1 MCDRELTQLIS
12 AAQYYLDAAE
22 SLQVP
27 DHELARAVSA
37 DSNRWSTDRRPR
49 ALSSLDIYSAHLAS
63 SAIRLATIQEILV
76 GDARKARAS
85 AYTNAGDL
93 SGENLRSVTTRAIEI
108 LLRDNVV
115 MPSTTPKETS
125 EPRLA
130 GLHWLSSRSLSL
142 RMSFGVVIR
151 RLPSSWVDST
161 MPNTAFHLTPAS
173 LPSVARSAAGER
185 QR

>member
-12 AAQYYLDAAE
+12 AAQYYLGAAE

-27 DHELARAVSA
+27 DHELAGAVSA

-63 SAIRLATIQEILV
+63 CAIRLATIQEILV

-93 SGENLRSVTTRAIEI
+93 SGENLRSATTRAIEI
-108 LLRDNVV
+108 LLRDNVGHAEYD
-115 MPSTTPKETS
+115 PEGDK
-125 EPRLA
+125 RAAFRRAALA
-130 GLHWLSSRSLSL
+130 QLTFAELAHEL
-142 RMSFGVVIR
+142 RR
-151 RLPSSWVDST
+151 RYQTL
-161 MPNTAFHLTPAS
+161 AEQLRGFHDA
-173 LPSVARSAAGER
+173 
-185 QR
+185 